1 MFRLPLTAYRF
12 PFGPSA
18 ASFPREKL
26 GLAHSGRR
34 LRGVGMKRPWL
45 LPALSGLE
53 LILAVVLA
61 ALCALHIYYTVLNNR
76 QARRLYEYNINRQAF
91 GALVRESV
99 AYGTLSNRAVL
110 QALSDAGVQLNLSS
124 NAPVQPKPA
133 PVKGNR

>member
-1 MFRLPLTAYRF
+1 
-12 PFGPSA
+12 
-18 ASFPREKL
+18 
-26 GLAHSGRR
+26 
-34 LRGVGMKRPWL
+34 MKRPWL
-45 LPALSGLE
+45 LPALAGLQ

-76 QARRLYEYNINRQAF
+76 QARRLYEYNVNRQAF

-124 NAPVQPKPA
+124 NAPVQPKSA